1 MEVATMADNS
11 QRGTVLVVDDNA
23 DIRVLAKVF
32 LENAGYAVVMARDGV
47 EGFRAYQEHRASILM
62 LLTDVEMPNMGGLE
76 LSHRVLEMDSQIA
89 VLLMSGDAG
98 CDYRELECL
107 AKPFRPAELVET
119 VSRVLHTKTH
129 SERASSAA

>member
-1 MEVATMADNS
+1 MADDR

-23 DIRVLAKVF
+23 DIRGLAKAF
-32 LENAGYAVVMARDGV
+32 LENAGYAVVIAGDGE

-62 LLTDVEMPNMGGLE
+62 LLTDVVMPNMGGLE
-76 LSHRVLEMDSQIA
+76 LADRVLEMDSQLA
-89 VLLMSGDAG
+89 VLLMSGDDG

-119 VSRVLHTKTH
+119 VSRVLHAKTNPE
-129 SERASSAA
+129 SASSAA